1 MRNLSFLFLLCL
13 TQLSFAQINGNK
25 KLITKTFPVSDIEAV
40 EIHLYADIVI
50 DCAATE
56 ASLEITAEENL
67 MPYIARELES
77 GKLTFGQ
84 KKWIEP
90 REAIKIKIG
99 APNLEQ
105 IIQSTHEKVLVENLD
120 RIQFSAMALVGE
132 IILDGKVQQLNAS
145 GETGTV
151 DARQLDVNAVNVN
164 LWNWG
169 TIELATPKTIE
180 GIVKNSGTVN
190 YEGSEVQVK
199 VRTSSEGIVQNRNE
213 PKSSKYDTR
222 FVDLKIKNNS
232 MQRINAYVKGPKP
245 DGKHFSY
252 GFPLNPGQTRH
263 KNWTIG
269 TKVYQVSKLGTRK
282 LLIEIEEE
290 DEGQVVKLYE

>member
-1 MRNLSFLFLLCL
+1 MRNLMILVLLCFV
-13 TQLSFAQINGNK
+13 QFSIAQINGNE
-25 KLITKTFPVSDIEAV
+25 KLITQTFPIDDIEVV

-50 DCAATE
+50 DCGVTTS
-56 ASLEITAEENL
+56 SLEITAEENL
-67 MPYIARELES
+67 MPYISREMED

-90 REAIKIKIG
+90 EIDIQIKIG

-105 IIQSTHEKVLVENLD
+105 VIQSTHEKVQVKNID
-120 RIQFSAMALVGE
+120 RIEFSAMALVGE
-132 IILDGKVQQLNAS
+132 IALVGKVQRLNAS
-145 GETGTV
+145 GEVGTV
-151 DARQLDVNAVNVN
+151 DARKLDVTAANVN

-169 TIELATPKTIE
+169 TIELASPKRIE
-180 GIVKNSGTVN
+180 GIVKNSGTVY

-199 VRTSSEGIVQNRNE
+199 VRTSSEGVVQDRNE
-213 PKSSKYDTR
+213 SKPAKYDTR

-269 TKVYQVSKLGTRK
+269 TKVYQVSRLGTRK
-282 LLIEIEEE
+282 LLVEIEEE
-290 DEGQVVKLYE
+290 DEGKVVKLYE